1 MTQDQTM
8 AGGFAQGDGREN
20 ATVGNRSLD
29 LSADGELPSDMTEA
43 EKLEASIMKD
53 LGNTVSYMA

>member
-1 MTQDQTM
+1 MS
-8 AGGFAQGDGREN
+8 GGFAQGDGREN